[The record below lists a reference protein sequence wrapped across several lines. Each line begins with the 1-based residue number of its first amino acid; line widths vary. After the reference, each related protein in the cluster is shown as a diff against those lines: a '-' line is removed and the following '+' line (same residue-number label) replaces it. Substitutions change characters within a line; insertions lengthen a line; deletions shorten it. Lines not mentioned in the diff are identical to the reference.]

1 VITTNSKFCLYIY
14 YNPRK
19 NQKEKKRKKAIA
31 LFWNHQTRNKEQKER
46 KRDSLSGRD
55 EPSISVSQA
64 SRPSFVV
71 IVWDDVVCVCVCV
84 CGSALGR
91 ITSNE
96 NPRAGVDL
104 PEAEATED
112 L

>member
-1 VITTNSKFCLYIY
+1 MST
-14 YNPRK
+14 
-19 NQKEKKRKKAIA
+19 
-31 LFWNHQTRNKEQKER
+31 
-46 KRDSLSGRD
+46 
-55 EPSISVSQA
+55 SQA
-64 SRPSFVV
+64 SLPSFVV
-71 IVWDDVVCVCVCV
+71 IVWDDVVCVCV

-104 PEAEATED
+104 PEAEATDD